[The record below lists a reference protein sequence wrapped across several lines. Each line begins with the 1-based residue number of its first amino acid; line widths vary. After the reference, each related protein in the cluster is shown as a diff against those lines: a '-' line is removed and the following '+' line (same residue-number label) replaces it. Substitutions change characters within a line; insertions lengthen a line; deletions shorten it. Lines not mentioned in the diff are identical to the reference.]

1 MNRFMTNS
9 IPNNL
14 NHSSLHDS
22 IFAQIDESLLLQIA
36 ENAGDGI
43 VYSGL
48 LNIYDPSS
56 TEISPGEVDK
66 NSPTLIL
73 KDNLEAIK
81 ELNKIVL
88 NSTIDVN
95 GSIVKSTILYK
106 ELQKNKTE
114 LDMSESVCTQGTPSM
129 LTPTAMLLALQI
141 CATCPT
147 VTKLSLAEN
156 CLQGYTLAAAAII
169 ATSNIATLDIN
180 SNEIGE
186 YGPDFATIIATS
198 NIMDLNVRTNEI
210 DEYGPTFVTNLSCS
224 KIHTLNIADNSFA
237 ENLPKVAFQLTKLST
252 LKTVVID
259 EDVLIN
265 KSLVINTARSIGLSL
280 SVKEV
285 IITTGGNDSEIYYED
300 EILEIFTERNKKVC
314 DHTLMNY
321 LFFVSRSTY
330 SDKVLL
336 KLTGEKAILS
346 KEEATKLGNNIVGA
360 SLPSVLSLSA
370 ELIAEYVEGDIKLS
384 GEYLVNTI
392 EFFASGFFE

>member
-1 MNRFMTNS
+1 MTNG

-22 IFAQIDESLLLQIA
+22 IFAQIDESLLLQTT
-36 ENAGDGI
+36 ENSGDGI
-43 VYSGL
+43 VYNGL

-56 TEISPGEVDK
+56 TKIVPGEVVK
-66 NSPTLIL
+66 NSPSMIL

-106 ELQKNKTE
+106 ELQKDKTE
-114 LDMSESVCTQGTPSM
+114 LDMSESVCTEGTPNM

-147 VTKLSLAEN
+147 VTKLSLAAN
-156 CLQGYTLAAAAII
+156 CLQGYALAAAAII
-169 ATSNIATLDIN
+169 APSNIATLDIN
-180 SNEIGE
+180 NNEIGK

-198 NIMDLNVRTNEI
+198 NITDLDVGTNQLER
-210 DEYGPTFVTNLSCS
+210 YGPTFVTNLSCS
-224 KIHTLNIADNSFA
+224 KIHTLNIGDNLFGK
-237 ENLPKVAFQLTKLST
+237 NIPKVAFQLTKLST
-252 LKTVVID
+252 LKTVIID
-259 EDVLIN
+259 ENVLSN
-265 KSLVINTARSIGLSL
+265 KALAIDTARSIGLSL
-280 SVKEV
+280 SIKEV
-285 IITTGGNDSEIYYED
+285 IICTDGNDSEINYED
-300 EILEIFTERNKKVC
+300 EILEIFTEHNKKVC
-314 DHTLMNY
+314 DHTLMSY
-321 LFFVSRSTY
+321 IFFLSRSTY

-346 KEEATKLGNNIVGA
+346 KEEATKVGNNIVGA
-360 SLPSVLSLSA
+360 YLPSVLSLSA

-392 EFFASGFFE
+392 EFFSSGFF